1 MLLMN
6 HDNAAPATAR
16 HGSRVERIE
25 RALHNAGLSGA
36 TTADLA
42 ALAGVP
48 RYVTERIVRH
58 GVARR
63 RVTIIGNRR
72 DAKGHHVE
80 VWACHC
86 RIGHGAPKPTPGWAD
101 PETQR
106 LARIGIANARAAL
119 SASLRK
125 SA

>member
-25 RALHNAGLSGA
+25 RALHTAAASGA
-36 TTADLA
+36 TSADLA
-42 ALAGVP
+42 AIAGVP
-48 RYVTERIVRH
+48 RYFAERTMRH
-58 GVARR
+58 GLTRH
-63 RVTIIGNRR
+63 RVVILGSRR
-72 DAKGHHVE
+72 DAKGHMVE
-80 VWACHC
+80 VWGCHC
-86 RIGHGAPKPTPGWAD
+86 RLGHVAAKPTPGWSD
-101 PETQR
+101 PDTRR

-119 SASLRK
+119 ATASRK